1 MSKDS
6 ISELPSLI
14 GDLFRTVDKLNRLF
28 PDRPFT
34 PDGHLVG
41 SIGEVVAAYVYDLS
55 LEKCSNQGFDARTS
69 DAKRK
74 VEVKLTGG
82 RVISIASDLHSCPDV
97 LLVLKLHR
105 NTGFRE
111 IYNGPFPIELC
122 SRLSPTKRKV
132 VQVALSRLAK
142 ICPRDRTLAPC
153 FGRSLDDLNQLF
165 PNVAHTLP

>member
-6 ISELPSLI
+6 ISELPGLI

-28 PDRPFT
+28 PNRPFT

-41 SIGEVVAAYVYDLS
+41 SIGEVVAAYVYDLT

-69 DAKRK
+69 DLKRK
-74 VEVKLTGG
+74 AEVKLTGG
-82 RVISIASDLHSCPDV
+82 RAISIASDLHSCSDV

-111 IYNGPFPIELC
+111 IYNGPFPVDLFL
-122 SRLSPTKRKV
+122 SLSPSKRKV

-142 ICPRDRTLAPC
+142 ICPKNSALAPC
-153 FGRSLDDLNQLF
+153 CGRSLDDLNQLF
-165 PNVAHTLP
+165 PNVAQTRL